1 MEDLKQKLIELVE
14 RNLPDEEH
22 FLVDLQLTPKKDQMN
37 LNILIDADQGL
48 TIDSCA
54 KVSRLVS
61 EEIEALDLIDSA
73 YRIEVSS
80 PGVDFPLSSI
90 RQYRKNVGR
99 ELKVLLADGKEQ
111 KGKLLEVN
119 VEGILLSVKVKEKG
133 KKAVE
138 MELPIAYDEIKKSV
152 VQVSFK

>member
-1 MEDLKQKLIELVE
+1 MEDLKRKLTELVE

-22 FLVDLQLTPKKDQMN
+22 FLVDLQLTPKKDQLN

-61 EEIEALDLIDSA
+61 QEIEALDLIDSA

-80 PGVDFPLSSI
+80 PGVDFPLSSL

-99 ELKVLLADGKEQ
+99 ELKVLTTDGKEQ
-111 KGKLLEVN
+111 KGKLLEAN
-119 VEGILLSVKVKEKG
+119 EDGILLAVKVKEKG

-138 MELPIAYDEIKKSV
+138 QELPIAYGDIKKSV

>member
-22 FLVDLQLTPKKDQMN
+22 FMVDLQLTPKKDQLN

-54 KVSRLVS
+54 KVSRSVS
-61 EEIEALDLIDSA
+61 EEIETLDLIDSA

-80 PGVDFPLSSI
+80 PGVDFPLSSV

-111 KGKLLEVN
+111 KGKL
-119 VEGILLSVKVKEKG
+119 VEANDNGILLSVKVKEKG

-138 MELPIAYDEIKKSV
+138 VETPISYVEIKKSV